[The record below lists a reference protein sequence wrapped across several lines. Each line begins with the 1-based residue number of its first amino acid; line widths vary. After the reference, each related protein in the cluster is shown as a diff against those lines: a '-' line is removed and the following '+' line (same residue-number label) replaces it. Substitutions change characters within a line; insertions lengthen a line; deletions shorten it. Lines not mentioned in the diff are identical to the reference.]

1 MSQAAT
7 RMMLHSMPEMLH
19 SAAMPEVNRVEN
31 KDILRSAMVTPE
43 IRQQT
48 HENNILQTGLPPH
61 ARKHMPELIPESSRA
76 NMKANGKPA
85 KTPNHPGTVRF
96 PGSKH

>member
-7 RMMLHSMPEMLH
+7 RMMLHAMPEMLH
-19 SAAMPEVNRVEN
+19 SAAKPEVNSVEN
-31 KDILRSAMVTPE
+31 KDILRSAMVTPQ

-48 HENNILQTGLPPH
+48 HENNILHTGLPHH
-61 ARKHMPELIPESSRA
+61 AMKHMPELISEKSAA

-85 KTPNHPGTVRF
+85 KTPNHPGAVRF
-96 PGSKH
+96 PGSKY